1 MFALILY
8 PIEEL
13 GYIKHVLR
21 NFESFKTRTKI
32 EDTNLASFSVFKDIV
47 QIHNNV
53 IELVRLI
60 KVFKIVTV
68 QILVMW
74 TRLITLWVL

>member
-21 NFESFKTRTKI
+21 NFDSFKSRTGI
-32 EDTNLASFSVFKDIV
+32 ENSNFASITVFKDVIK
-47 QIHNNV
+47 IHTNV
-53 IELVRLI
+53 IKLVCFTKI
-60 KVFKIVTV
+60 FKILML
-68 QILVMW
+68 QILAMW
-74 TRLITLWVL
+74 APLMTL